1 MQKTPCQFC
10 WELKFEQN
18 LWSNFGLIDE
28 RMNHS
33 DTEQPV
39 FPQIELQY
47 ETSLWNIPFKYLWNQ
62 MNLLPTKSVN
72 LEFHKL
78 DHLYFSGRVFFP
90 EVKFTF
96 SHEFFNSTTSSSS
109 SSPKSFYTSHTVRC
123 FYGTDFEVCAF
134 AFWASWEV

>member
-1 MQKTPCQFC
+1 MKEWIILTILTQNNLCFHKLSFNMK
-10 WELKFEQN
+10 LAFE
-18 LWSNFGLIDE
+18 
-28 RMNHS
+28 
-33 DTEQPV
+33 T
-39 FPQIELQY
+39 Y
-47 ETSLWNIPFKYLWNQ
+47 IPFKYLWNQ

-109 SSPKSFYTSHTVRC
+109 SSPKSFYTSHKFLWNR
-123 FYGTDFEVCAF
+123 
-134 AFWASWEV
+134 FWGLGFCLLGQLQAWPVGKFRVHESHHSFDVNK